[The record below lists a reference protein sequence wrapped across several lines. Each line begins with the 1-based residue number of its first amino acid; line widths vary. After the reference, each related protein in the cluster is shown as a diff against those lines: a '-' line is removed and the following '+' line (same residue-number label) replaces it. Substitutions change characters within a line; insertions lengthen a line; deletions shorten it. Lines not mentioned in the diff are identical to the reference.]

1 MGETFSAAQS
11 DLGGD
16 DFIFA
21 SASMMDG
28 ETLPVLWGVTLP
40 NLGSVLIWRQDFAR
54 TRQLTLSPC
63 FSQARM
69 EEKSR
74 EFAEKG
80 NEICAN

>member
-1 MGETFSAAQS
+1 MAEVTVAGTSDFMGGTFLAAQS

-16 DFIFA
+16 DFIFV
-21 SASMMDG
+21 SASIMDG

-40 NLGSVLIWRQDFAR
+40 N
-54 TRQLTLSPC
+54 

-80 NEICAN
+80 NEIYSQT